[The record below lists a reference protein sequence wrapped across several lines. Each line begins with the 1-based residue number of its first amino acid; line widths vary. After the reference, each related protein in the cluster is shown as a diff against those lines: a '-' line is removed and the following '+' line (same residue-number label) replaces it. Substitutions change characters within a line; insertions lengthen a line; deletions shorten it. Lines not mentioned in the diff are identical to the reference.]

1 MGVNTLKIHER
12 ENVAMSVPATLVAEA
27 VAHADTRVDAVS
39 LQKDAR
45 SACIEIVAEL
55 SALKPDVMTLYRRI
69 SLSMVAESGST
80 SFNAQAGRDREL
92 TEMLLESPIDALRA
106 AVVDRILF
114 EGRAF
119 RINTFETCASPHPDD
134 WQHIETMDRV
144 RFQIRV
150 GGEMKD
156 LVLRREHGRF
166 QLLRLDL
173 VPAVPEGAPGVKK
186 AAPKRPATAKASPG
200 KKPQTPQR

>member
-27 VAHADTRVDAVS
+27 VAHADTKVDAAA

-45 SACIEIVAEL
+45 STCLEIVAEL
-55 SALKPDVMTLYRRI
+55 TTLKPDVMALYRRI
-69 SLSMVAESGST
+69 SLSMVAESGSS
-80 SFNAQAGRDREL
+80 SFNTQSGRDREL
-92 TEMLLESPIDALRA
+92 GEMLLDSPIDALRA

-114 EGRAF
+114 EGRVAH
-119 RINTFETCASPHPDD
+119 INPFETCATPHPDD

-150 GGEMKD
+150 GAETKD

-173 VPAVPEGAPGVKK
+173 VDARSEVPA
-186 AAPKRPATAKASPG
+186 ATGTGSPG
-200 KKPQTPQR
+200 KKPAAKKPAKKPRDK